1 MQQQHT
7 TDYSSFTKDD
17 LINLIETKSN
27 MVSIYEAEMQNSQTR
42 INTLNKEKKELTQL
56 NLVLTNGFSTLEAF
70 AAWVLGQDALKNA
83 RDADNNYDLDVM
95 KAKYEIAHT
104 DVQTLKENNEN
115 LIAKLE
121 QSALNEEKF

>member
-1 MQQQHT
+1 MQKQHS
-7 TDYSSFTKDD
+7 TDYSSFSKDD

-27 MVSIYEAEMQNSQTR
+27 MVSIYETEMQNSQTR
-42 INTLNKEKKELTQL
+42 INALIKEKKDLTQL
-56 NLVLTNGFSTLEAF
+56 NIVLTNGFSTLEAF
-70 AAWVLGQDALKNA
+70 AAWVLGQDSLKSV

-95 KAKYEIAHT
+95 RAKYEILHN
-104 DVQTLKENNEN
+104 DVQTLRENNEN

>member
-1 MQQQHT
+1 MQKQHS
-7 TDYSSFTKDD
+7 TDYSSFSKDD

-27 MVSIYEAEMQNSQTR
+27 MVSIYETEMQNSQTR
-42 INTLNKEKKELTQL
+42 INALIKEKKDLTQL
-56 NLVLTNGFSTLEAF
+56 NIVLTNGFSTLEAF
-70 AAWVLGQDALKNA
+70 AAWVLGQETLKSV

-95 KAKYEIAHT
+95 RAKYEILHN

>member
-70 AAWVLGQDALKNA
+70 AAWVLGQDALKSA

>member
-70 AAWVLGQDALKNA
+70 AA
-83 RDADNNYDLDVM
+83 
-95 KAKYEIAHT
+95 
-104 DVQTLKENNEN
+104 
-115 LIAKLE
+115 
-121 QSALNEEKF
+121 